1 MAETVTSVF
10 GGHMTET
17 VERRRDTQDTVQAWS
32 LTSLHEKL
40 INMKRIATEPQQADH
55 GPSGTQESKECRIGR
70 LEVAHR
76 LIVTI
81 AILAFAVGAF
91 FGAGPTEAG
100 LLNSFGICFLGLA
113 VLVWFAWKPMMG
125 GLREA
130 VPTPTGWGLGA
141 PAPLPPSS
149 KLKPK

>member
-1 MAETVTSVF
+1 
-10 GGHMTET
+10 
-17 VERRRDTQDTVQAWS
+17 
-32 LTSLHEKL
+32 
-40 INMKRIATEPQQADH
+40 MKRIATEPQQADH
-55 GPSGTQESKECRIGR
+55 DPSGTQESKECRIGR

-149 KLKPK
+149 KLESREAALTPIGWRFGAPAPHPANAGSK